1 MTSIASAASG
11 RIALISCI
19 ESCKWLAYFG
29 LLDQAVMMALNH
41 DDEET
46 NLNRTSVEIVG
57 LRKSPQNNNI
67 TAPFL
72 SLAFASLR
80 FRFDD

>member
-1 MTSIASAASG
+1 LKAAN
-11 RIALISCI
+11 RL
-19 ESCKWLAYFG
+19 LYFG
-29 LLDQAVMMALNH
+29 LLVQAEMVALNH